1 MATKDDSGSAE
12 RRGARR
18 RMSDGIKEGIGVL
31 SAFKDALEETIQEAR
46 ERGDFSS
53 DRAKGVMK
61 DALGKAQAAASG
73 ARERLDFAN
82 QGEMDTLEET
92 VAALRTRVAALEERV
107 FGASAGEPERGRK
120 SGGNPD
126 GGQAAP

>member
-82 QGEMDTLEET
+82 QSELESLEET
-92 VAALRTRVAALEERV
+92 ITALRTRVAALEERV
-107 FGASAGEPERGRK
+107 FGASAGASQGSPQ
-120 SGGNPD
+120 SGGNT
-126 GGQAAP
+126 GGGPPAP